1 LVLPLFF
8 IGFHSLR
15 AVWGSS
21 PGALISVIAGVLGQK
36 ARLNLAGVRIED
48 YY

>member
-1 LVLPLFF
+1 LLTPD
-8 IGFHSLR
+8 G
-15 AVWGSS
+15 GET
-21 PGALISVIAGVLGQK
+21 GVLGQK